1 MLNILKVFHR
11 TKESGKPRDL
21 RFEILRIIAMF
32 MVVFCHA
39 ICNSA
44 LSHPKG
50 ALISATFS
58 SLSDIGKV
66 GVAIFFILTGYFC
79 CQRQFSAKHIIKT
92 FTHVW
97 WYAIIMLSIFLVA
110 SRLNLLP
117 DIAQTAFDK
126 LNTWGIV
133 LSSILPILSYGHWFI
148 ISYLILLLVSPMLNK
163 FIQHSNRKQLGY
175 LILALSAVHFIKY
188 TFVPNPE
195 PYLFFMVSIIT
206 YLIGAWIKLYGHTI
220 KLKTY
225 QIWLLICGSCAF
237 NVFIHYIANLP
248 ISHNGAL
255 AYLGLPEM
263 TMNSGVAIAEN
274 FVGAGIFILFTKI
287 KPILS
292 NSILCRAT
300 RLISASVLGIY
311 LISDSAI
318 IREALWKKVD
328 LLTTLSVNDAPYI
341 RLLALTIASIVVFVI
356 CNILSIIYDHLVVNR
371 MVKLTLNASSVKR
384 LCTKLD
390 NIVND

>member
-1 MLNILKVFHR
+1 MRLIY
-11 TKESGKPRDL
+11 
-21 RFEILRIIAMF
+21 
-32 MVVFCHA
+32 
-39 ICNSA
+39 
-44 LSHPKG
+44 LS
-50 ALISATFS
+50 T
-58 SLSDIGKV
+58 
-66 GVAIFFILTGYFC
+66 T
-79 CQRQFSAKHIIKT
+79 
-92 FTHVW
+92 
-97 WYAIIMLSIFLVA
+97 
-110 SRLNLLP
+110 
-117 DIAQTAFDK
+117 
-126 LNTWGIV
+126 
-133 LSSILPILSYGHWFI
+133 
-148 ISYLILLLVSPMLNK
+148 SP
-163 FIQHSNRKQLGY
+163 
-175 LILALSAVHFIKY
+175 A
-188 TFVPNPE
+188 
-195 PYLFFMVSIIT
+195 
-206 YLIGAWIKLYGHTI
+206 
-220 KLKTY
+220 
-225 QIWLLICGSCAF
+225 
-237 NVFIHYIANLP
+237 
-248 ISHNGAL
+248 HNGTL

-328 LLTTLSVNDAPYI
+328 LLTTLSANDAPYI

>member
-11 TKESGKPRDL
+11 PKETNKPRDL

-39 ICNSA
+39 LSNSA

-79 CQRQFSAKHIIKT
+79 CQRQFSTKHIIKT

-97 WYAIIMLSIFLVA
+97 WYAIMMLFIFLTA

-163 FIQHSNRKQLGY
+163 FIQHSNRKQLSY
-175 LILALSAVHFIKY
+175 LILALSAIHFIKY
-188 TFVPNPE
+188 TFVPNPQ
-195 PYLFFMVSIIT
+195 PYLFFIVSITT

-225 QIWLLICGSCAF
+225 QIWLLICGGCAL
-237 NVFIHYIANLP
+237 NLFIHYLANLP
-248 ISHNGAL
+248 MAHNGAF

-263 TMNSGVAIAEN
+263 TMNSGVATAEN
-274 FVGAGIFILFTKI
+274 FVGAGIFILFTRI

-292 NSILCRAT
+292 NSIFCRAT

-311 LISDSAI
+311 LISDSMV
-318 IREALWKKVD
+318 IRDALWKKVD
-328 LLTTLSVNDAPYI
+328 ILTALSVNDAPYI
-341 RLLALTIASIVVFVI
+341 RLLALTIASVAVFII
-356 CNILSIIYDHLVVNR
+356 CNILSIIYDHLVVNHV
-371 MVKLTLNASSVKR
+371 VKLTLNTSSVKR
-384 LCTKLD
+384 LCAKLD
-390 NIVND
+390 NLASD